1 MSYWGLAGGLWAT
14 SNFAVL
20 TVLVMVNP
28 NGHSRLLAV
37 LFGSLALAFVPAI
50 VFSMLPGVRR
60 REAVLRFETVLCL
73 ALAFLGIFVLGDIG
87 WPVIMSPPTILLATG
102 AGLVFQGRRAK
113 AD

>member
-1 MSYWGLAGGLWAT
+1 MSYMGLAGGLWAT
-14 SNFAVL
+14 STFAVL

-37 LFGSLALAFVPAI
+37 LFGTLALAFVPAI
-50 VFSMLPGVRR
+50 VFSMLPGRR
-60 REAVLRFETVLCL
+60 REAVLRFETALCL

-87 WPVIMSPPTILLATG
+87 WPVILSPPTILLATG
-102 AGLVFQGRRAK
+102 AGLVFQGRGAK

>member
-1 MSYWGLAGGLWAT
+1 MSYWGLAGGFWAT
-14 SNFAVL
+14 STFAVL
-20 TVLVMVNP
+20 TVLVLINP

-50 VFSMLPGVRR
+50 VFSMLPGAGR
-60 REAVLRFETVLCL
+60 REAVLRFETALCL

-87 WPVIMSPPTILLATG
+87 WPVILSPPTILLATG